1 MCYKHRRVPNRP
13 FEFNEHYRNCLLL
26 PSQYIT
32 MIKRFKKSNAN
43 RFWRPLRSF
52 APVFFGPLYGRV
64 GRWPLVYRSM
74 PGTVWQWRRRL
85 SYGPPLKSLFI
96 TVIRVRLFPQGDAID
111 TLTFPAAFARSGRL
125 SRNVRAFSVGTR
137 SERINCKVSFFFSS
151 VFYQTRAA
159 HGRPRFF
166 SAPEDDVKQ

>member
-1 MCYKHRRVPNRP
+1 MNTTVIVYWYRP
-13 FEFNEHYRNCLLL
+13 
-26 PSQYIT
+26 SIT

-43 RFWRPLRSF
+43 RLRRPLRSF

-64 GRWPLVYRSM
+64 GRCPLVYRSM
-74 PGTVWQWRRRL
+74 PGTAWQWRRRL

-137 SERINCKVSFFFSS
+137 SERINYKVSFFFSS
-151 VFYQTRAA
+151 VFYQMRRTRTTEV
-159 HGRPRFF
+159 FF
-166 SAPEDDVKQ
+166 RAPKMTSNNSGLLFSGFYNCP